1 MANSNNKMTDHII
14 RLMQTDDSLD
24 APQDSIKWARNIFRS
39 RAAEPKA
46 SLIQKIVAVLQMDL
60 SPQKPAFGE
69 RSAGAM
75 QARQMLF
82 EAGEN
87 SIDLRIKEAKGCW
100 DIHGQILG
108 AGFAGGTVEL
118 INDEKNY
125 RAELTETSEF
135 KLAGLASGNYA
146 LKCRS
151 GETELLVEGLNL
163 TGELN

>member
-1 MANSNNKMTDHII
+1 MANSNNKTTDHII

-24 APQDSIKWARNIFRS
+24 TPQDSIKWAKNIFRS

-46 SLIQKIVAVLQMDL
+46 SLMQKIVAVLQMDL

-87 SIDLRIKEAKGCW
+87 SIDLRIKEVKGGW
-100 DIHGQILG
+100 EIHGQILG
-108 AGFAGGTVEL
+108 VGFAGGTVEL
-118 INDEKNY
+118 AGDKKNY
-125 RAELTETSEF
+125 KAELTETSEF
-135 KLAGLASGNYA
+135 KLAGLQRGTYI

-151 GETELLVEGLNL
+151 GETELLVEGL
-163 TGELN
+163 ELN